1 MIKTNIMQYN
11 KYNIYY
17 NNKIL
22 IYNVIKNEL
31 RIYRIVFYKHMH
43 SIHIIFECS

>member
-1 MIKTNIMQYN
+1 MIKTNIMPYN
-11 KYNIYY
+11 KYNKYY

-31 RIYRIVFYKHMH
+31 RIYLIVFYKHMH
-43 SIHIIFECS
+43 SIHIIFE